1 MTGPV
6 RPAWVYW
13 APAAAWALAIF
24 ILSAQP
30 RLPQPPAGFTDKHSH
45 AVAYGLLAL
54 ASLHGL
60 VQGQWRRVNARA
72 ATLAAVL
79 AVAYGV
85 SDEWHQ
91 SFVPGRFSDWADVLA
106 DALGAAAAAGL
117 AWAWAILLHRRELR
131 RSLRHTDGRGAR
143 DTRA

>member
-1 MTGPV
+1 MTARV
-6 RPAWVYW
+6 RPAWVHW
-13 APAAAWALAIF
+13 APAATWALTLF

-30 RLPQPPAGFTDKHSH
+30 RLPQPPGGLTDKHSH
-45 AVAYGLLAL
+45 ALAYGLLAI

-60 VQGQWRRVNARA
+60 VQGRWRCVDGRA
-72 ATLAAVL
+72 ATLAVLL
-79 AVAYGV
+79 AVGYGV

-91 SFVPGRFSDWADVLA
+91 SFVPGRFSDWGDVLA

-117 AWAWAILLHRRELR
+117 AWAWAILLRRRELR
-131 RSLRHTDGRGAR
+131 RSRRHTDGRGAR